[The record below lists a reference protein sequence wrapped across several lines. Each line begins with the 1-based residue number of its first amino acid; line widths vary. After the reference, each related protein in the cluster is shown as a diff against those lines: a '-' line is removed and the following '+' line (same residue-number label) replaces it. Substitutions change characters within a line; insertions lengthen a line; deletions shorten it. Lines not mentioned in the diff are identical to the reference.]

1 MRTFHVGKMLP
12 ALAKANR
19 IENIKKPPTPTLL
32 CVSKCVCMEADKTA
46 AYKSCHDQD
55 KECK

>member
-19 IENIKKPPTPTLL
+19 IENIKKKPPTPTLL
-32 CVSKCVCMEADKTA
+32 YVCV
-46 AYKSCHDQD
+46 
-55 KECK
+55 